1 MNTLQFCP
9 PQLDAFLAL
18 LAPVWSS
25 AQQNVRLLGD
35 NPLAEDIAQ
44 AAQAQGISLLREP
57 PADEAASAAPQWLV
71 FTETDGERLAAQLL
85 SCVGLR
91 NVTVL
96 APITDL
102 HFSRRPLF
110 LISIPKSGTHLLY
123 ELARA
128 LGYHEGVVLPEFPK
142 PQTWYC
148 VEYSN
153 SHTVAADF
161 FVDSVRRAHFGNR
174 HHAFMSSPA
183 LFMYRHPLDVLVS
196 EAHYYERDGKTA
208 FAGWL
213 SGLDAQQRIAR
224 LLDDNWL
231 LGSLRQ
237 RIGGFLPWLDF
248 PNVAAL
254 SFEELIGAAGGGQDA
269 EQQRL
274 IWSIQLKLQAPG
286 ASAAIAASLFNP
298 ESATFRSGQIG
309 GFRQALSQA
318 DISGFVAS
326 NQDLLSA
333 LGYPLD
339 GSIDLPNHRQQRQA
353 APLHYSHETFDDM
366 PLLIEGDFLDCNL
379 VRFRQRLYAV
389 PQPLGAI
396 DLRTCHPEQLNALPS
411 APLLSELKAL
421 LLLGESA
428 VEERRSALRDLAKQL
443 TEPSESV
450 EAPPADRANGL
461 ELVTTHNGYNVFYLH
476 QRFLGLRQ
484 AAGPVDL
491 YLSLEALVAR
501 YPLRDLLTANTL
513 EELLEHIDGVSMTMR
528 LETAREETQRQVGE
542 LERVTTELRG
552 ELERANERV
561 QVLQKKVEEL
571 SWRWWRRL

>member
-1 MNTLQFCP
+1 MNSLQFCP
-9 PQLDAFLAL
+9 PELDAFLAQ
-18 LAPVWSS
+18 LAPLWTTANPTLHLV
-25 AQQNVRLLGD
+25 GD
-35 NPLAEDIAQ
+35 NPLAEEIAE
-44 AAQAQGISLLREP
+44 AAQAQGVNLLRGLPGAGET
-57 PADEAASAAPQWLV
+57 PQWLV
-71 FTETDGERLAAQLL
+71 FTETDGERLAAQLIT
-85 SCVGLR
+85 CVGLR
-91 NVTVL
+91 DVTVL
-96 APITDL
+96 APITDQ

-128 LGYHEGVVLPEFPK
+128 LGYHEGVVLPEFPR

-174 HHAFMSSPA
+174 HHAFMASPA

-213 SGLDAQQRIAR
+213 SGLDTQQRIAR

-286 ASAAIAASLFNP
+286 SPASIAARLFNP

-309 GFRQALSQA
+309 GFQHTLAAA
-318 DISGFVAS
+318 DIQRFVAS
-326 NQDLLSA
+326 NQDLLST

-339 GSIDLPNHRQQRQA
+339 GTIALPSHRQQRQA
-353 APLHYSHETFDDM
+353 TPLRYSHETFDDM
-366 PLLIEGDFLDCNL
+366 PLLIESDVLGCNL
-379 VRFRQRLYAV
+379 VRYRQRLYAV
-389 PQPLGAI
+389 PQQLGTL
-396 DLRTCHPEQLNALPS
+396 DLRTLSAEQLNALPC
-411 APLLSELKAL
+411 ATLLSELKAL
-421 LLLGESA
+421 LLLGKSA
-428 VEERRSALRDLAKQL
+428 VDDRRDALRGLAKQL
-443 TEPSESV
+443 TEQGQGVPVS
-450 EAPPADRANGL
+450 PADTNTAPQL
-461 ELVTTHNGYNVFYLH
+461 LTTHNGYNIFHLH

-491 YLSLEALVAR
+491 CVSLEALVAR
-501 YPLRDLLTANTL
+501 YPLRDLLTAATL
-513 EELLEHIDGVSMTMR
+513 EELIEHIDGVSMTMR
-528 LETAREETQRQVGE
+528 LEAARQETERQVRE
-542 LERVTTELRG
+542 LERVNGELRG
-552 ELERANERV
+552 ELDQANERV
-561 QVLQKKVEEL
+561 RVLETKVEEL
-571 SWRWWRRL
+571 GWRWWRRL

>member
-1 MNTLQFCP
+1 M
-9 PQLDAFLAL
+9 AL
-18 LAPVWSS
+18 LAPVWTTG
-25 AQQNVRLLGD
+25 QQNVRLLGD
-35 NPLAEDIAQ
+35 NPLAEEIAQ
-44 AAQAQGISLLREP
+44 AAQAQGISLLREL
-57 PADEAASAAPQWLV
+57 PADDETSAASQWLV

-85 SCVGLR
+85 ACVGLR

-96 APITDL
+96 APVTDL
-102 HFSRRPLF
+102 HFSQRPLF

-254 SFEELIGAAGGGQDA
+254 SFEELIGAAGGGQDV

-286 ASAAIAASLFNP
+286 SPAAIAVSLFNP

-309 GFRQALSQA
+309 GFRQALSET
-318 DISGFVAS
+318 DINGFVAS

-339 GSIDLPNHRQQRQA
+339 GSIGLPSHRQQRQA
-353 APLHYSHETFDDM
+353 APLRYSHETFDEM

-389 PQPLGAI
+389 PQQVGAV
-396 DLRTCHPEQLNALPS
+396 DLCTCTSEQLDALPS
-411 APLLSELKAL
+411 ASRLSELKAL
-421 LLLGESA
+421 LLVGDSA
-428 VEERRSALRDLAKQL
+428 LEERRSALRDLAKKL
-443 TEPSESV
+443 TGPGEEAQASSAEPV
-450 EAPPADRANGL
+450 NGL
-461 ELVTTHNGYNVFYLH
+461 QLITTHNGYNVFYLH

-491 YLSLEALVAR
+491 CLSLDTLVAR
-501 YPLRDLLTANTL
+501 YPLRDFLTASTL
-513 EELLEHIDGVSMTMR
+513 EELVEHIDGVSMTMR
-528 LETAREETQRQVGE
+528 LETAREETQRQVREQERVNGE
-542 LERVTTELRG
+542 LQG
-552 ELERANERV
+552 ELERANERT
-561 QVLQKKVEEL
+561 QALEKKVEEL